1 MVGGRCVCRRRVPR
15 GRRVRF
21 GASMFVREEKA
32 HRRPPSSPA
41 TPGPRRFGVPVHGP
55 QLLCR
60 VVGRRLRS
68 RSSKISCF
76 GRRPI
81 GIRRG
86 RKWHRR
92 SHRTE
97 TAHGVLLLRRGPR
110 GRHLGIM
117 SPRLF
122 FHGAACIPVV
132 PSIHTA
138 IPRLIFARRRHAFR
152 NAAPSVALVTAN
164 PHV

>member
-1 MVGGRCVCRRRVPR
+1 MVGGGAFVGDAFPRSSRAFWRVYFRSRRK
-15 GRRVRF
+15 
-21 GASMFVREEKA
+21 S
-32 HRRPPSSPA
+32 PPSICTDLPVPNVSHAIENQLEDDLHPPFLASSCSRKA
-41 TPGPRRFGVPVHGP
+41 TPLPFEQG
-55 QLLCR
+55 
-60 VVGRRLRS
+60 
-68 RSSKISCF
+68 
-76 GRRPI
+76 
-81 GIRRG
+81 
-86 RKWHRR
+86 